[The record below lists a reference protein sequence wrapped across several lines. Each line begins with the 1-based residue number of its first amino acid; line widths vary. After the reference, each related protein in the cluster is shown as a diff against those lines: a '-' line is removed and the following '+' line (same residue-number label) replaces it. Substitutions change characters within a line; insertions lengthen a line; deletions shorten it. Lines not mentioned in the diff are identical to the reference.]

1 MKIKGLLTK
10 TTAALALAAAV
21 FTGVSLEAKAAA
33 SYFNAYDKAAYE
45 TTSKD
50 FSLKVDGKSVDVVEY
65 YDGTYSYAHLAYE
78 GTATFEVTAKN
89 GSISSYELSPHS
101 YNMKATKSDNKL
113 TFSLKQDG
121 SRYIIVEL
129 KAGGQSDMLV
139 IAADPKERYSKPN
152 IDGNKNVDI
161 TKAPYN
167 ADKTGK
173 NDVSDVI
180 QKAID
185 DVSNKGGGTVY
196 VPAGVYKFVYIDARD
211 NVTLFLDEGAFL
223 RGSDNRNDYEWG
235 EPGENGIQGRRSI
248 DIKASKNFKIV
259 GRGVIDANSTALVEV
274 GSNGKADG
282 YDDYRKGIIDGNG
295 AQNFTLDGVT
305 VKDATGWTFSIQLS
319 KNVECKNV
327 KMLNHPNFVHSDGYD
342 FLSCNGVE
350 VIDCFGITGDDIFC
364 PKASVEGAEMK
375 NYLYKNCVGYGLNG
389 AGCKV
394 GMQARGNTSNIEF
407 NDIDIIGCHRG
418 ISISH
423 DDGNGDF
430 SDIRFINIRSQRLD
444 MGNKSGQFRTA
455 PFVIW
460 TLQKN
465 NKGATV
471 ENIQV
476 TDCTFEDYF
485 DLNGIVQGSKNA
497 NSYVKNVTFTNVK
510 MNGTVLTEA
519 NKDDYVSFGSNI
531 SNIKFQAT
539 GSASSSNDGVYEA
552 EDGNV
557 AGGAEV
563 VDKDIASGDQIV
575 GNIGGDGKTNGKVT
589 FTVNADSAGTYDL
602 KIFYLLKGDRSF
614 YVTVNGGDSRE
625 VECSGDNW
633 NAVKNTTIQVDL
645 NKGSNT
651 IRLDNGAV
659 DEWAP
664 NLDKIELTKVN
675 NSYEAEKATIAGGAT
690 VVDKDVAS
698 GDQIVGNIGGDGKAN
713 GKVTFNVNVST
724 SGTYYLD
731 IHYLLKGDRN
741 FYCTVNGGD
750 SVKVSCSGDNW
761 NKVATKTIEVQLN
774 SGSNTIK
781 LDNGA
786 VDEWAPNLDK
796 IELRKK

>member
-1 MKIKGLLTK
+1 MKIKGLLAK

-21 FTGVSLEAKAAA
+21 FTGVSLEAEAAA

-101 YNMKATKSDNKL
+101 YNMKATKSDDKL

-173 NDVSDVI
+173 NDVSDII

-223 RGSDNRNDYEWG
+223 RGSDNRDDYEWNG
-235 EPGENGIQGRRSI
+235 PGQNGIQGRRSI
-248 DIKASKNFKIV
+248 DIKDSKNFKIV
-259 GRGVIDANSTALVEV
+259 GRGVIDANSTVLVDV

-305 VKDATGWTFSIQLS
+305 VKDATGWTFSIQLA

-327 KMLNHPNFVHSDGYD
+327 KMLNHPNFVHADGYD
-342 FLSCNGVE
+342 FLSCDGVE

-476 TDCTFEDYF
+476 TDCTFDDYF
-485 DLNGIVQGSKNA
+485 DLNGIVQGSSNA
-497 NSYVKNVTFTNVK
+497 NSYVKDVTFTNVK

-519 NKDDYVSFGSNI
+519 NKEDYVSFGNNI

-539 GSASSSNDGVYEA
+539 GSSDNSVYEA

-563 VDKDIASGDQIV
+563 VDKEIASG
-575 GNIGGDGKTNGKVT
+575 N
-589 FTVNADSAGTYDL
+589 
-602 KIFYLLKGDRSF
+602 
-614 YVTVNGGDSRE
+614 
-625 VECSGDNW
+625 
-633 NAVKNTTIQVDL
+633 
-645 NKGSNT
+645 
-651 IRLDNGAV
+651 
-659 DEWAP
+659 
-664 NLDKIELTKVN
+664 
-675 NSYEAEKATIAGGAT
+675 
-690 VVDKDVAS
+690 
-698 GDQIVGNIGGDGKAN
+698 QIVGNIGGDGKAN
-713 GKVTFNVNVST
+713 GKVTFNVNVSA

-731 IHYLLKGDRN
+731 IYYLLKGDRN
-741 FYCTVNGGD
+741 FYCTVNSGD
-750 SVKVSCSGDNW
+750 AVKVACSGDNW
-761 NKVATKTIEVQLN
+761 NRVLTKTIEVQLN
-774 SGSNTIK
+774 SGNNTIR